1 MSRLG
6 YLEVREGR
14 KNGTIIALPI
24 VRESAGVITTKEL
37 FSFGVRDLCC
47 SSMRKGE
54 VRWNKDTKR
63 RVGDNGHPDNPVS
76 LSYVGVVKEV
86 PVPAPANYYVVD

>member
-1 MSRLG
+1 MGALG

-14 KNGTIIALPI
+14 KNGTTIALPI
-24 VRESAGVITTKEL
+24 VRESSGVITTKEL

-54 VRWNKDTKR
+54 VRWNKKTRR
-63 RVGDNGHPDNPVS
+63 RVGDNGNPDNPVS
-76 LSYVGVVKEV
+76 LSYVGVIREI
-86 PVPAPANYYVVD
+86 PTPAPANYYVAE